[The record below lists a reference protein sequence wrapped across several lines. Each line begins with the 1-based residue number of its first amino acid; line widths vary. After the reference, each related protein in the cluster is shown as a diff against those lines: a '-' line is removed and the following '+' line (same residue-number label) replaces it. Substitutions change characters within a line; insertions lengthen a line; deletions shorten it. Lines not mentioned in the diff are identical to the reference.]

1 MGISRKARTYS
12 QVRAEFLYRV
22 LQKASTEYPVDS
34 EEFNILV
41 EEMATVRCGM

>member
-1 MGISRKARTYS
+1 MVDKRNRTYS

-22 LQKASTEYPVDS
+22 LQKASTEWPVDS